1 MEKFII
7 KIVNSYLILFL
18 VLVLFI
24 MEIVLYLG
32 DGAILSSSMSI
43 LYSKYKHTPRSKKVL
58 ELKDNATKIT
68 GVIII
73 LTNLTHQIITIL
85 CTILFL
91 HYFGYK
97 GLAYCSIGLGIFY
110 AYFEIFLKI
119 TSVEYPEQIV
129 YVLSDILYAV
139 YKLLGPISHVME
151 SFVFFQLKL
160 LGVHKKRSHDPVQE
174 IRGAIGYHLD
184 KIDQD
189 HAHILKNAANLS
201 NWSVLEIMKHRK
213 NLVTISI
220 GESFTNLI
228 DIIRNTGQ
236 EYIPVWKG
244 TEEDIIGFIDS
255 HFFLKTIVLEDY
267 NNEGKNLKDNVP
279 EERKISN
286 YIQQPTFI
294 YKRMTISKF
303 LNMLN
308 HENESPKKKN
318 GGLNYNIHR
327 QDKVFL
333 VVEEDGSFV
342 GLVNRDNLSD
352 AIIKNTNCSNI
363 TNIRKYKDGYI
374 VPGGTTIN
382 NINFLLGFDLDA
394 SYITVTNLFLNY
406 YKSNSNKFNYVD
418 LSKYKIIL
426 LSKPTT
432 SKMFFYIE
440 ERKNPSS
447 NNKAS
452 ES

>member
-1 MEKFII
+1 
-7 KIVNSYLILFL
+7 VNYYLILFL
-18 VLVLFI
+18 VIVLFFI
-24 MEIVLYLG
+24 EIILYLG
-32 DGAILSSSMSI
+32 DGAILSSSVSI
-43 LYSKYKHTPRSKKVL
+43 LYSKYKNTKSSKKIM

-73 LTNLTHQIITIL
+73 LTNISHQIITIL
-85 CTILFL
+85 CSVLFL

-97 GLAYCSIGLGIFY
+97 GLAYCSLGLGIFY

-129 YVLSDILYAV
+129 YFLSDILYSI
-139 YKLLGPISHVME
+139 YKLLCPISNFME
-151 SFVFFQLKL
+151 RFIFLQLKL
-160 LGVHKKRSHDPVQE
+160 LGVKKKNGHDPVQE

-189 HAHILKNAANLS
+189 HAHILKNAANLN

-213 NLVTISI
+213 NLITI
-220 GESFTNLI
+220 GVEESFDNLI
-228 DIIRNTGQ
+228 NIIRNTGQ
-236 EYIPVWKG
+236 EYIPVWQG

-267 NNEGKNLKDNVP
+267 NAEKTKLESIIK
-279 EERKISN
+279 ERKIKD

-303 LNMLN
+303 LQMLN
-308 HENESPKKKN
+308 SQEDSPKKRN
-318 GGLNYNIHR
+318 GTLNQSIHR
-327 QDKVFL
+327 QDKIFL

-363 TNIRKYKDGYI
+363 TNIRKYKEGYI

-394 SYITVTNLFLNY
+394 SHITITNLFLNHY
-406 YKSNSNKFNYVD
+406 RNASNKINYVEVG
-418 LSKYKIIL
+418 KYKIIL

-440 ERKNPSS
+440 EK
-447 NNKAS
+447 KT
-452 ES
+452 